1 MINCL
6 DEWIRK
12 CWCKFGL
19 DFQGRAGNKK
29 KNDTQENQGF
39 DNKEY
44 CLILLFNHIINLDQ
58 VGDPLWIAA
67 TTWDGN
73 QSATSSATLRR
84 ELPNG

>member
-1 MINCL
+1 MMGSILNL
-6 DEWIRK
+6 HQVLLNI
-12 CWCKFGL
+12 FGSRL
-19 DFQGRAGNKK
+19 RRQRSTHNIKIG
-29 KNDTQENQGF
+29 GF
-39 DNKEY
+39 NEY
-44 CLILLFNHIINLDQ
+44 RTGYHIINLDQ